1 MYSNYVNDMRK
12 SINSYPV
19 VFKEIIESAMS
30 VAYKIYQSNKEK
42 DKYSVSVYNTYTKDN
57 EILKYSLLI
66 NDIIKLKKL
75 SYSYRKKDL
84 HNKLIF
90 SSLLEKE
97 LEIMNSIAN
106 NNIYNNDTCLNVVDS
121 FEGKFIDIQGNKCCI
136 NINNQDIIFPLET
149 DEYNKWNVYLNKFVR
164 IYAEVKKDMDGEII
178 EGIEIFKLEP
188 IEILDKEKVEKDFY
202 DLMKKLNVNNLTQTI
217 IDMRHKDE

>member
-1 MYSNYVNDMRK
+1 MSSDFVSYMKES
-12 SINSYPV
+12 SNSYTV
-19 VFKEIIESAMS
+19 VFKEIIESAMG

-42 DKYSVSVYNTYTKDN
+42 DKYLVSVYNTYTKDN

-66 NDIIKLKKL
+66 KDIIKLKKL
-75 SYSYRKKDL
+75 SYSYRKKNL

-90 SSLLEKE
+90 SLLEKE
-97 LEIMNSIAN
+97 LEIINSTAN

-164 IYAEVKKDMDGEII
+164 IYAEVKKNMNGKII

-188 IEILDKEKVEKDFY
+188 VEILDKKKVEKDFY
-202 DLMKKLNVNNLTQTI
+202 DLMKKLNVNNLTQII

>member
-42 DKYSVSVYNTYTKDN
+42 DKYLVSVYNTYTKDN

-66 NDIIKLKKL
+66 NDVMKLKKL

-90 SSLLEKE
+90 SLLEKE
-97 LEIMNSIAN
+97 LEIINSTAN

-121 FEGKFIDIQGNKCCI
+121 FEGKLIDIHGNKCCI
-136 NINNQDIIFPLET
+136 NINNQDIIFPLER
-149 DEYNKWNVYLNKFVR
+149 EEGNNCGIYLNKPVR

-178 EGIEIFKLEP
+178 EGIEIFKLES

-202 DLMKKLNVNNLTQTI
+202 DLMKKLNINNLTQII

>member
-12 SINSYPV
+12 SIDSYPV

-30 VAYKIYQSNKEK
+30 VAYEIYQSNKEK
-42 DKYSVSVYNTYTKDN
+42 DKYLVSVYNSYTKDN

-66 NDIIKLKKL
+66 EDIIKLNKL
-75 SYSYRKKDL
+75 LYSYRKKDL
-84 HNKLIF
+84 RNKLIF
-90 SSLLEKE
+90 SSLEKE
-97 LEIMNSIAN
+97 LEIINSITN

-121 FEGKFIDIQGNKCCI
+121 FEGKFIDIQGNKCYI
-136 NINNQDIIFPLET
+136 NINNQDIIFPLERE
-149 DEYNKWNVYLNKFVR
+149 DGNNWEIYLNKCVR
-164 IYAEVKKDMDGEII
+164 IYAEVKKNMNGKII

-188 IEILDKEKVEKDFY
+188 VEILDKEKVEKDFY
-202 DLMKKLNVNNLTQTI
+202 DLMKKLNVNNLTQII

>member
-42 DKYSVSVYNTYTKDN
+42 DKYLVSVYNTYTKDN

-66 NDIIKLKKL
+66 NDVIKLKKL
-75 SYSYRKKDL
+75 SYSYRKKNL
-84 HNKLIF
+84 RNKLIF
-90 SSLLEKE
+90 SLLEKE
-97 LEIMNSIAN
+97 LEIINSTAN

-121 FEGKFIDIQGNKCCI
+121 FEGKFIKIQGNKCCI
-136 NINNQDIIFPLET
+136 NINNQDIIFPLER
-149 DEYNKWNVYLNKFVR
+149 EEGNNWSIYLNKPVR

-178 EGIEIFKLEP
+178 EGIEIFKLES

-202 DLMKKLNVNNLTQTI
+202 DLMKKLNINNLTQII